1 MKNNMV
7 KTINSNPLR
16 NGRYKEKAEEL
27 KKRFRKS
34 DDLLCKVHQSDKE
47 PFEMIFFESLID
59 SHYLDQYILP
69 KLGLHEH
76 GTVEYKLKSFFQAE
90 EMIGKSIDE
99 LSDLL
104 FEGKV
109 LFVLGNALL
118 SIKAGDLPK
127 RAPEESALETSI
139 RGPKDGFVEDLK
151 TNISLIRRRLN
162 TSSLCLEKYTIGKR
176 SRTKVALI
184 YIEDIIDQRVLDEIH
199 TRLDK
204 VELDILTSIYEL
216 EAYVRDRPYSVFPSM
231 DYTGRPDF
239 VVQALNQGRF
249 ALLVDGNPTIIF
261 APVNLLL
268 QTKSPEDTYI
278 SYAYVS
284 LERIIRMLGLN
295 ISAFLP
301 GAWIAFSA
309 FNIEQVPY
317 LLVATISVSRFGL
330 PLSTP
335 IEMFIVLFLFELFN
349 EAGVR
354 LPRAIGQTVAV
365 LGGLIVGD
373 AAIRAGLTSPTMLVV
388 AAITYISSFTL
399 VNQNL
404 STAITILRFVIILL
418 STFFGLFGV
427 IIGFILTIFY
437 FSTISSFG
445 APYIGSLSPFNM
457 KEFIKS
463 FFMAPRQFYKSRTNM
478 TSPDD
483 PTRGGNQS

>member
-1 MKNNMV
+1 MG
-7 KTINSNPLR
+7 KTISSNPLR
-16 NGRYKEKAEEL
+16 NGRYKEKGEEL
-27 KKRFRKS
+27 KKRFMKS

-69 KLGLHEH
+69 KLGLHQQ
-76 GTVEYKLKSFFQAE
+76 GTVENKLKSFFQAE
-90 EMIGKSIDE
+90 EVISKSLDE

-104 FEGKV
+104 FEGNV

-127 RAPEESALETSI
+127 RTPEESALETSI
-139 RGPKDGFVEDLK
+139 RGPKDGFVEDIK

-162 TSSLCLEKYTIGKR
+162 TESLCLEKYMIGKR
-176 SRTKVALI
+176 SRTKVVLI
-184 YIEDIIDQRVLDEIH
+184 YIEDLIDQRVLDEIH

-216 EAYVRDRPYSVFPSM
+216 EAYVRDRPYSIFPSM

-239 VVQALNQGRF
+239 IVQALNQGRF
-249 ALLVDGNPTIIF
+249 ALLVDGNPNVIL
-261 APVNLLL
+261 APVHLLL
-268 QTKSPEDTYI
+268 QIKSPEDTYI

-284 LERIIRMLGLN
+284 LERIIRLLGVF

-427 IIGFILTIFY
+427 IISFILTTFY

-445 APYIGSLSPFNM
+445 APYIGAVSSISV

-463 FFMAPRQFYKSRTNM
+463 LFMAPRQFYKSRTTI

-483 PTRGGNQS
+483 PTRGGDQS

>member
-1 MKNNMV
+1 MG
-7 KTINSNPLR
+7 KTISSNPLR
-16 NGRYKEKAEEL
+16 NGMYKEKAEEL
-27 KKRFRKS
+27 KKRFMKS
-34 DDLLCKVHQSDKE
+34 DDLICKVHHSDNE

-59 SHYLDQYILP
+59 IHYLDQYILP
-69 KLGLHEH
+69 KIGLHEQ
-76 GTVEYKLKSFFQAE
+76 GTVEYKLKSFFRAE
-90 EMIGKSIDE
+90 EVISKSLDE
-99 LSDLL
+99 LSNLL
-104 FEGKV
+104 FEGYV
-109 LFVLGNALL
+109 LFVFGNALL
-118 SIKAGDLPK
+118 SIIACDFPK

-139 RGPKDGFVEDLK
+139 RGPKDGFVEDIK

-162 TSSLCLEKYTIGKR
+162 TSSLCLEKYTIGERTK
-176 SRTKVALI
+176 TKVALI
-184 YIEDIIDQRVLDEIH
+184 YIEDLVDQRVLDEIH
-199 TRLDK
+199 TRLEK

-249 ALLVDGNPTIIF
+249 VVLVDGNPTVIY

-284 LERIIRMLGLN
+284 LERIVRMLGLI

-445 APYIGSLSPFNM
+445 VPYLGSLSPFSLN
-457 KEFIKS
+457 EFIKD
-463 FFMAPRQFYKSRTNM
+463 FFMAPRQFYKSRTTM